1 MKDCFLCGEY
11 DATKEAHE
19 QSNTHLHNTLNHL
32 LLQTQNKKNLKLE
45 EQFKLENDKAIL
57 HQRFDDMLHN
67 KEYDCGNLE
76 SGTCE
81 EVFETLE
88 EAIEHERTCMKFK
101 REVVVVKQ
109 EKELYSN
116 DKATCENCGKI
127 YLHNTK
133 LHPKYA
139 LARHKKTCSNDK
151 SKHCRT
157 NIRNFLNNATEE
169 QLLKMNAFIT
179 QFT

>member
-1 MKDCFLCGEY
+1 MNCFLCGEY
-11 DATKEAHE
+11 DATEEAHE
-19 QSNTHLHNTLNHL
+19 QSNTHLYNYLNYL
-32 LLQTQNKKNLKLE
+32 LSQRENKRNLKGE
-45 EQFKLENDKAIL
+45 EQVKLEVDIGIL
-57 HQRFDDMLHN
+57 RQRFDDMKEN

-81 EVFETLE
+81 ESFETLE
-88 EAIEHERTCMKFK
+88 EAIEHERTCMKFS
-101 REVVVVKQ
+101 RPVVVVKQ
-109 EKELYSN
+109 EKKLYSN
-116 DKATCENCGKI
+116 ARATCDNCGKVYI
-127 YLHNTK
+127 HNTK

-139 LARHKKTCSNDK
+139 LARHQKTCSHDK

-169 QLLKMNAFIT
+169 QLLKMNAFIS

>member
-1 MKDCFLCGEY
+1 MNCFLCGEY
-11 DATKEAHE
+11 DATEEAHLE
-19 QSNTHLHNTLNHL
+19 SNTHLHNYLNYL
-32 LLQTQNKKNLKLE
+32 LSQRENKINLKTE
-45 EQFKLENDKAIL
+45 EQINLEKELGKIR
-57 HQRFDDMLHN
+57 QRFEDMVEN
-67 KEYDCGNLE
+67 KEFDCGNLE

-81 EVFETLE
+81 ESFETLE
-88 EAIEHERTCMKFK
+88 EALEHEKTCMKFK
-101 REVVVVKQ
+101 RDVIIVKP
-109 EKELYSN
+109 EKKLYSN

-139 LARHKKTCSNDK
+139 LARHKKTCSHDK
-151 SKHCRT
+151 SKQCRT

-169 QLLKMNAFIT
+169 QLLKMNAFIS